1 MSGRAVE
8 PQPPSEEVM
17 KPGIIVAI
25 DGPVASGKGTMARK
39 MAQRFGG
46 TYVDSGAMYRAFG
59 LYLIEN
65 GLDVQQEGSINK
77 GLGEVHITLSGDQVL
92 LNGENVSERIR
103 TQLVSMAASHV
114 GKFQQAH
121 EMLMNTRRDIA
132 LAETEQGRI
141 VVTEGRNE
149 GTVTFPHAEV
159 KIFLTADVKARALR
173 RFAQEQEKGNS
184 IPLEEI
190 EEQIRMRD
198 EQDMQRA
205 YAPLSANPKEHGYI
219 IVDNTY
225 LTEQETE
232 ERLTEII
239 NEKI

>member
-1 MSGRAVE
+1 
-8 PQPPSEEVM
+8 M

-46 TYVDSGAMYRAFG
+46 TYLDSGAMYRAFG

-65 GLDVQQEGSINK
+65 GLDVQQEDSINK
-77 GLGEVHITLSGDQVL
+77 GLGDVHITLSGDQVL

-114 GKFQQAH
+114 GKFQRVH
-121 EMLMNTRRDIA
+121 ELLMNTRRDIA
-132 LAETEQGRI
+132 RAETEQGRI

-173 RFAQEQEKGNS
+173 RFAQEQRKGS
-184 IPLEEI
+184 GISLEEI
-190 EEQIRMRD
+190 DEQVRKRD

-205 YAPLSANPKEHGYI
+205 YAPLTANPKEHGYTI
-219 IVDNTY
+219 LDNTD

-232 ERLTEII
+232 EKLIEII
-239 NEKI
+239 EEKN